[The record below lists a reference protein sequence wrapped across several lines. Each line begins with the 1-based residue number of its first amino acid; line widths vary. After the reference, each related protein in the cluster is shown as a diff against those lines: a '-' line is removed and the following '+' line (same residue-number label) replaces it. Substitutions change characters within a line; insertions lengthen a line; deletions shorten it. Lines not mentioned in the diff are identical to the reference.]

1 MSGGNLYYVVQ
12 WDTESCDSRSLPFY
26 QAGSWDANQKQSKV
40 TAAAGSMAE
49 KLLGAGMTPENNSKY
64 AVATGVVEYPY
75 SRGPTSKQKRWVLW
89 MQKKK
94 KKQLEEGAQASGLSL
109 AGSGSTFYEL

>member
-1 MSGGNLYYVVQ
+1 
-12 WDTESCDSRSLPFY
+12 
-26 QAGSWDANQKQSKV
+26 
-40 TAAAGSMAE
+40 
-49 KLLGAGMTPENNSKY
+49 
-64 AVATGVVEYPY
+64 
-75 SRGPTSKQKRWVLW
+75 